1 MFGVAPLQGGMIDS
15 LMVTHQSATMM
26 MRLYRCLLWV
36 LQPLVRIRLNR
47 RARRE
52 PEYGQRQAERFG
64 HVPPEVRPHCVWFH
78 TVSAGETIAAAP
90 LIRQLVDE
98 FPQTPFL
105 VTTMTPT
112 GSEQVVQRL
121 GDCVDHCY
129 APYDFTAGVKRFFQ
143 RVQPE
148 ILVLMETELWP
159 NLIDEAHSAGIP
171 VVLVNARLSE
181 RSARGYR
188 RISGLSRPMLGK
200 LSDIACQSQAHVE
213 RFIAL
218 GADPQTT
225 TALGSVKYD
234 VTLPQEFA
242 QRVIYWR
249 TQFALQDQ
257 LVWIAASTHPG
268 EDALV
273 LEAFQTIR
281 QHLPATILLLVPR
294 HPVRTNEVVEL
305 SRSAGLQVACQSA
318 SMEQPLDEAP
328 DVLVGDVMGTLL
340 ELYGVANVAFVGGS
354 LVPVGGHNPL
364 EPAVCGLPIVCGPHQ
379 FNFTDVMAHLTEL
392 DALQTINT
400 AEELAEVVL
409 LLLRDPEEMSRRGR
423 AAASAVDQNRGA
435 TERVA
440 TLLRARITAAL
451 AQ

>member
-1 MFGVAPLQGGMIDS
+1 
-15 LMVTHQSATMM
+15 MVTHQSATMM
-26 MRLYRCLLWV
+26 MRLYRSLLWV
-36 LQPLVRIRLNR
+36 LQPLVRLRLNR
-47 RARRE
+47 RARSE

-64 HVPPEVRPHCVWFH
+64 HVPPEIRPHCVWFH

-90 LIRQLVDE
+90 LIRQLAGE
-98 FPQTPFL
+98 FPDTPFL

-112 GSEQVVQRL
+112 GSQQVVQRL

-159 NLIDEAHSAGIP
+159 NLIGEAHAAGIP

-181 RSARGYR
+181 RSARGYQ

-213 RFIAL
+213 RFISL

-225 TALGSVKYD
+225 KALGSVKYD
-234 VTLPQEFA
+234 VTLPQDFP
-242 QRVIYWR
+242 QRVRYWR
-249 TQFALQDQ
+249 NQFALGDQ

-273 LEAFQTIR
+273 LQAFQTLR
-281 QHLPATILLLVPR
+281 QHLPETKLLLVPR
-294 HPVRTNEVVEL
+294 HPVRTDEVVEL
-305 SRSAGLQVACQSA
+305 ARGAGLQVACQSVCT
-318 SMEQPLDEAP
+318 EKQLDEAP

-364 EPAVCGLPIVCGPHQ
+364 EPAVCGLPIICGPHQ
-379 FNFTDVMAHLTEL
+379 FNFTDVMAHLSEL

-400 AEELAEVVL
+400 ADELGSVVL
-409 LLLRDPEEMSRRGR
+409 DLLRDPEEMHRRGR
-423 AAASAVDQNRGA
+423 LAASAVDQNRGA

-440 TLLRARITAAL
+440 ALLRARITTAL